1 MATSGKNERVFDQR
15 VVHRY
20 IGTGRVTRE
29 EYEEHLAS
37 LPDVAENVKARDEGG
52 DEDGYDRPIAAAN
65 EPSRRPLGL
74 LPLAQRPSYDDDDDD
89 DDDDLDDEDDD
100 DLDDDD
106 DDDDGDGDG
115 EGDKADTVTPETPD
129 ATPPAESDDDDA

>member
-20 IGTGRVTRE
+20 IATGRVTRE

-74 LPLAQRPSYDDDDDD
+74 LPLASRPSYDDDDDD
-89 DDDDLDDEDDD
+89 DDDLDDDDD

-106 DDDDGDGDG
+106 DDDDDDA
-115 EGDKADTVTPETPD
+115 GDKADAGTPETPD
-129 ATPPAESDDDDA
+129 AEPASGESADDDDA